1 MDVEDSKDYKDRKKD
16 RVINAEMA
24 YIPVCIEYS
33 DFKKGGWK
41 IRINLSLL
49 K

>member
-1 MDVEDSKDYKDRKKD
+1 MWKIVKTTRTEKKD
-16 RVINAEMA
+16 RVINAEMIN
-24 YIPVCIEYS
+24 IPVCIEYS